1 MWLMDNHPT
10 NRTLYLLAAISVLL
24 FVISFFFEEHA
35 GAQSEQLTFE
45 SPKISADQKIGGSG

>member
-1 MWLMDNHPT
+1 MDNHPT

-45 SPKISADQKIGGSG
+45 SPKISANQKIGGSG